1 MKTLWMSVL
10 VGLIGLAGCAKNK
23 EEATTDTRLQV
34 AMLDEHLSLGESIT
48 VGNLTVWPVFTD
60 QPLDLGEFLTLQEA
74 IENKVA
80 EVREVGGQGGR
91 QTAQVIE
98 IQEEMEE
105 PEIPEGEIVEEPIE
119 TEGVNDLPLQGPGSN
134 AAIGNGTG
142 ATVGTL
148 VIENKGD
155 LPILI
160 CAGTVVKGGNQD
172 RQIGQDIVVQAK
184 STVPMDAFCVEQGR
198 WSGQRLDEV
207 TDGKFVGASQNAMI
221 GVRSKGQYELAQND
235 VWVEVSKV
243 QRAVLKKVN
252 AMPAASPAQR
262 ALIAENSSL
271 AIAQDAYEAL
281 SREEI
286 DTLCEKIRAHFAAFD
301 RKNAPVGYAYALNG
315 KPVNVRSFAHAR
327 VFDKQFDPF
336 LRAMATESL
345 LAEEVE
351 HEPAK
356 ASDVVALVKEIE
368 KAEEER
374 RETAAANWN
383 GVRKSLRGFAA
394 NCYFVDEA
402 AGDAVVVTRDWT
414 AK

>member
-1 MKTLWMSVL
+1 
-10 VGLIGLAGCAKNK
+10 LITFAGCARK
-23 EEATTDTRLQV
+23 EAAPTDTRLQV
-34 AMLDEHLSLGESIT
+34 AMLDEHLSLGESVT

-60 QPLDLGEFLTLQEA
+60 QPLDIGEFLTLQEA
-74 IENKVA
+74 IETRVA
-80 EVREVGGQGGR
+80 EVREVGGRGGQ
-91 QTAQVIE
+91 QTAQVIQVEEE
-98 IQEEMEE
+98 IIEE
-105 PEIPEGEIVEEPIE
+105 PVEVEEEEPF
-119 TEGVNDLPLQGPGSN
+119 EGPQTN
-134 AAIGNGTG
+134 APIGNEPFSGPSPNSTIGLGNGGG

-148 VIENKGD
+148 VIENKSD

-184 STVPMDAFCVEQGR
+184 SSVPVDAFCVEQGR
-198 WSGQRLDEV
+198 WANERLGEV
-207 TDGKFVGASQNAMI
+207 TDGKFVGASTNAMI
-221 GVRSKGQYELAQND
+221 GVRSKGQYELAQNA

-243 QRAVLKKVN
+243 KSQVLRKTNDFPFALVSQSI
-252 AMPAASPAQR
+252 AA
-262 ALIAENSSL
+262 NSSL
-271 AIAQDAYEAL
+271 AVAQDGFEVLA
-281 SREEI
+281 REEI
-286 DTLCEKIRAHFAAFD
+286 DAVCEEVRAHFA
-301 RKNAPVGYAYALNG
+301 RLGEKNAPVGYAYALNG

-356 ASDVVALVKEIE
+356 ASDVVALVKEIQ
-368 KAEEER
+368 KAEETK

-383 GVRKSLRGFAA
+383 GVRKNLRGFAA
-394 NCYFVDEA
+394 NCYFVDE
-402 AGDAVVVTRDWT
+402 GDEVVITRDWT